1 MRPSS
6 LLEQKNNNWHIEDN
20 LKIWLSYFNTCKWFR
35 LGFLCEF
42 SLRGWFRSGWDL
54 GLLEQVPLSAPH
66 FWERS
71 ILTSVPPYLSLLETL
86 NPPPLQP
93 LLVQHTNLIPR
104 VFIPLEQWSENESSG
119 SNHFAITVEITEFC
133 PSSFTAQSASMAH
146 AWNGCS
152 QSSHFPTAGQ
162 GKQRLWE
169 QDWQHTETTWTL
181 VLKLKAYHSL

>member
-6 LLEQKNNNWHIEDN
+6 LLEQKNNNKHIEDN

-54 GLLEQVPLSAPH
+54 GLLEQVPVSAPH

-93 LLVQHTNLIPR
+93 LLVQHTNLVPR
-104 VFIPLEQWSENESSG
+104 VFFPLDQWSVNESSG
-119 SNHFAITVEITEFC
+119 SNHFEMTMEITEFC
-133 PSSFTAQSASMAH
+133 PSSFTAQSVH
-146 AWNGCS
+146 
-152 QSSHFPTAGQ
+152 
-162 GKQRLWE
+162 LWRMP
-169 QDWQHTETTWTL
+169 QMVAPRALIFRPL
-181 VLKLKAYHSL
+181 VKGNKDSGNKIDNIQKPPGHLY